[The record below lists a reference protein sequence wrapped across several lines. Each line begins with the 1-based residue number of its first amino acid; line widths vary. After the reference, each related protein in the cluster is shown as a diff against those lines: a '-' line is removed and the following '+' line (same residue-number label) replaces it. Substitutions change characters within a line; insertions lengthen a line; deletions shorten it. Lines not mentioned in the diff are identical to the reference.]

1 MTTTKPRSIGDAI
14 SYAIAHGTRI
24 EVLEL
29 LNEGVRSQSEI
40 AKELGIP
47 MSNLQHHVAE
57 LLNSGSIEVVDT
69 RWVGNVQ
76 EHLYR
81 ALRRGEYSAE
91 DYAEMDEVSR
101 KTVLGLTLQNLLA
114 EHLGGFRSGDLRG
127 EDPNV
132 VLFWDWFNVDA
143 LGEEEI
149 RLELEG
155 SWQRLNEIAARAAV
169 RTGKHGAKTRPVVV
183 SSIAHPRSRP
193 VRAKGRPP
201 HSTG

>member
-1 MTTTKPRSIGDAI
+1 
-14 SYAIAHGTRI
+14 
-24 EVLEL
+24 
-29 LNEGVRSQSEI
+29 
-40 AKELGIP
+40 
-47 MSNLQHHVAE
+47 MSNLQHHVGE
-57 LLNSGSIEVVDT
+57 LLNSGSIEIVDT

-91 DYAEMDEVSR
+91 DYAEMDDVGR

-132 VLFWDWFNVDA
+132 VLLWDWFNVDA
-143 LGEEEI
+143 EGEEEI
-149 RLELEG
+149 RLELEETWG
-155 SWQRLNEIAARAAV
+155 RLNEIATRAAV
-169 RTGKHGAKTRPVVV
+169 RADESGDDTRPVVV

-193 VRAKGRPP
+193 TRRKEVVSGLDGMPGWRAGVRPSDHQSDPG
-201 HSTG
+201 G